1 LSENFGTGQKFPG
14 GNGGEKVNRGE
25 LKRALLGLAA
35 LENTIES
42 TRELGSDFEEE
53 YMNAVTERTRLR
65 TEIVAAFDALASRNQ
80 QLEALLRRFV
90 NGINDEW
97 HPLFTGYPLISEE
110 RALLKEA
117 ETALREDE

>member
-1 LSENFGTGQKFPG
+1 M
-14 GNGGEKVNRGE
+14 NRGE

-97 HPLFTGYPLISEE
+97 HPLFHTGYPLTSDEQ
-110 RALLKEA
+110 ALLEEA
-117 ETALREDE
+117 QAALEEGK

>member
-1 LSENFGTGQKFPG
+1 M
-14 GNGGEKVNRGE
+14 NRGE

>member
-1 LSENFGTGQKFPG
+1 VKQ
-14 GNGGEKVNRGE
+14 GE
-25 LKRALLGLAA
+25 LKSALLGLAA

-53 YMNAVTERTRLR
+53 YQGAVVERTRLR
-65 TEIVAAFDALASRNQ
+65 TEIVAAFDALTSRNQ

-97 HPLFTGYPLISEE
+97 HPLFHTGYPLTSEE

-117 ETALREDE
+117 ETALREDK

>member
-1 LSENFGTGQKFPG
+1 M
-14 GNGGEKVNRGE
+14 NRGE
-25 LKRALLGLAA
+25 LKSALLGLAA

-110 RALLKEA
+110 RVLLKEA
-117 ETALREDE
+117 QAALEEGK